1 MRRRPLIIALVLL
14 ALPAFWSAAASAAHA
29 AAGTRRP
36 AATPRAMGT
45 KKPGSV
51 KARKSALR
59 PRPES
64 KAGAAALA
72 DDIPRPRD
80 DDADRVRIVR
90 LQDTLADIASKGV
103 LGRLRVG
110 MRVMSART
118 GRVIFGRRS
127 DVLMDPASNQKLLAT
142 TAAVMR
148 LGPDWRFHT
157 VLAGAQPDA
166 DGVIAGPV
174 YLRGSGDPTLRA
186 ADLGALAER
195 LRARG
200 VVRID
205 GGVLADPRRVG
216 QAGAAGSAEGERSP
230 LLVNRGIITVRV
242 APGASEGAAPFVAT
256 DPPSAPPASGQPG
269 SADGDGAPVMVV
281 RNQARTRGTGRPR
294 LSVKVTAVDSRI
306 EIHVAGRISPN
317 APPLAFRRRVPRPA
331 LHAALLMRQ
340 ALVQAGIAVR
350 GGVSTGVTP
359 GTVGVAE
366 VHRSEPL
373 EIVLRRI
380 NKDSDNEQAERVLEA
395 VGAEVKGGGASTEKG
410 LEVLR
415 EVLDELGVP
424 PASYVP
430 RNGSGLGHANRITA
444 SAISELLHVLY
455 TDPRVGPEI
464 LQSMSVG
471 GVDGTTRNRFKGS
484 LAAHRVRAKTGTLNG
499 KSCLSGFVGD
509 GDDVLIFSIM
519 VQGFRTRA
527 VLAAVR
533 GAQVGAVDAIM
544 RYVREGTGHR
554 IDLPPGF
561 DQPPKHE
568 DYELGDDL
576 LETDGQ
582 PAEAPPSS

>member
-1 MRRRPLIIALVLL
+1 MCRRSLIVALALL
-14 ALPAFWSAAASAAHA
+14 AGTAPTPAASSAHA
-29 AAGTRRP
+29 AAGARRATGP
-36 AATPRAMGT
+36 ARAG
-45 KKPGSV
+45 KKQGNG

-59 PRPES
+59 PRTEQ
-64 KAGAAALA
+64 KAAVSAVA
-72 DDIPRPRD
+72 DEIPRPPE

-90 LQDTLADIASKGV
+90 LQDTLAEIASNGV

-118 GRVIFGRRS
+118 GRVLFGRRA

-157 VLAGAQPDA
+157 VLAGAAPDA
-166 DGVIAGPV
+166 AGVVAGPV

-186 ADLGALAER
+186 ADLDALAER

-216 QAGAAGSAEGERSP
+216 EAGPAGGAEGERSP
-230 LLVNRGIITVRV
+230 LLVNRGIVVVRV
-242 APGASEGAAPFVAT
+242 GPGASEGAAPVVST
-256 DPPSAPPASGQPG
+256 DPPNAQPG
-269 SADGDGAPVMVV
+269 SNDGEARPVLVV

-294 LSVKVTAVDSRI
+294 LTVKVTGVDSRI
-306 EIHVAGRISPN
+306 EVHVSGRIPAN
-317 APPLAFRRRVPRPA
+317 APPLAFRRRVPRAA

-340 ALVQAGIAVR
+340 ALMNAGIAVR
-350 GGVSTGVTP
+350 GGVSMGGTP
-359 GTVGVAE
+359 AAVGFAE

-410 LEVLR
+410 LAVLR

-430 RNGSGLGHANRITA
+430 HNGSGLGHANRITA
-444 SAISELLHVLY
+444 SAIAELLRVLY

-464 LQSMSVG
+464 MQSMSVG
-471 GVDGTTRNRFKGS
+471 GVDGTTRNRFKGT

-533 GAQVGAVDAIM
+533 GAQVGAVNAIM
-544 RYVREGTGHR
+544 RYVREGAGQR

-568 DYELGDDL
+568 DYEIGDDV